1 MRVFTIHHDD
11 ASASGESEFVVIK
24 EGFCWPAFVFTALW
38 ALWHRMWLAFALL
51 VAAGVALDVAIRL
64 SGADDV
70 SALALGL
77 GYSLLIGFGAND
89 WRRRALARSGRGL
102 KGVVAASDVE
112 AALHRY
118 IDRSPDLPPRRPA
131 APSQV
136 LGQVLGLP

>member
-11 ASASGESEFVVIK
+11 VAASLESEFVVIK
-24 EGFCWPAFVFTALW
+24 EGFCWSAFAFTALW

-51 VAAGVALDVAIRL
+51 VAAGVALDVAIVL
-64 SGADDV
+64 AGANDV
-70 SALALGL
+70 AALALGL
-77 GYSLLIGFGAND
+77 GYSLFVGFGAND
-89 WRRRALARSGRGL
+89 WRRQALARSGRGL
-102 KGVVAASDVE
+102 KDIVAAVDVE

-118 IDRSPDLPPRRPA
+118 VDRNPNLPSRRPA